1 MQYLKKDIVFF
12 LVFLHFLTYFF
23 IIFHEYA
30 NEIILYRTR
39 SSINLSYDIT
49 GLIIKCHNDSFG
61 PEISSFVDF

>member
-1 MQYLKKDIVFF
+1 MQYLTMDIVFF
-12 LVFLHFLTYFF
+12 PRFPTLFDIF

-39 SSINLSYDIT
+39 PSINLSYDIT